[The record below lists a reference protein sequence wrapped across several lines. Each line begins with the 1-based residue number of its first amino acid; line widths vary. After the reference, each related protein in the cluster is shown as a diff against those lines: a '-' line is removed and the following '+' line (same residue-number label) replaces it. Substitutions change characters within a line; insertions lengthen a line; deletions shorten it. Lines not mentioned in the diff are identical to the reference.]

1 MINKKNKSIIFVT
14 ISLLCIILSIV
25 IYILEKSGGSFS
37 SLVTVFKR
45 WHLKETVDIVAIL
58 SGISG
63 ILVGIASIRISN
75 LGAVKEIFSAGKM
88 QKNIQEARKN
98 LYRKF
103 DDGIKID
110 KK

>member
-14 ISLLCIILSIV
+14 ISLLCIVLSIAV
-25 IYILEKSGGSFS
+25 YILEKSGGSCSF
-37 SLVTVFKR
+37 LVTVFKR

-75 LGAVKEIFSAGKM
+75 LGAVKEYFQQGDAKEHT
-88 QKNIQEARKN
+88 EARN
-98 LYRKF
+98 GRE
-103 DDGIKID
+103 KIFTNMGF
-110 KK
+110 